1 MGKFD
6 GILICSDWDGTL
18 FANDTVPESTIC
30 AIEYFKSEGGLFSIS
45 SGRDPSFLKEMSKF
59 VLPNTYCICYGG
71 ALIADISNGEIV
83 KSDFLDDDV
92 FETVEAL
99 LSSGACTAKINL
111 MCENSVTI
119 HLTPEEYKKSLPA
132 LPKRIYKITLNGYS
146 DGDGEIYARVAD
158 RLNGEKYT
166 LARSYP
172 SYIEIMMTKN
182 TKGRAAKMLKEKLG
196 AKLLVGFGDYEND
209 IPLFSETDISF
220 AVANAVAPL
229 KAIAT
234 YALRRTASDGAM
246 EELLNVLENI
256 TTVNHDFDRK

>member
-6 GILICSDWDGTL
+6 AILICSDWDGPL
-18 FANDTVPESTIC
+18 FANDTVPENTIC
-30 AIEYFKSEGGLFSIS
+30 AIEYFKSKGGLFSIS

-146 DGDGEIYARVAD
+146 DDDGEIYAQIAKQ
-158 RLNGEKYT
+158 LNNEKYT
-166 LARSYP
+166 LARSYT
-172 SYIEIMMTKN
+172 SYIEIMKTEN

-209 IPLFSETDISF
+209 IPLFREVDVSC
-220 AVANAVAPL
+220 AVANAVEQL
-229 KAIAT
+229 KAIST
-234 YALRRTASDGAM
+234 YTLNRTASDGAM

-256 TTVNHDFDRK
+256 NTTNNDFNRK